1 MVRLIT
7 HNLLSCP
14 SKLCSYPTNFPL
26 QFRNVSRIELIDQD
40 FNEDFVRGFLSRLE
54 WHALCTSAQ
63 QLGDTSLPTERPDFD
78 DPQAVPLDLIQKL
91 HHVLLEVSP
100 TINPYEKR
108 ENPKTLAL
116 KPLTEY
122 SSLHQIVVMD
132 GEMVCPSPACGHI
145 FLIKDSI
152 PNMLLAEHE
161 IRK

>member
-26 QFRNVSRIELIDQD
+26 SFRNVSRIELIDQD

-54 WHALCTSAQ
+54 WDALRTSAQQSGGWYKPELGDQ
-63 QLGDTSLPTERPDFD
+63 QLGDTSLPTERPEFD

-91 HHVLLEVSP
+91 HHVLLE
-100 TINPYEKR
+100 
-108 ENPKTLAL
+108 
-116 KPLTEY
+116 
-122 SSLHQIVVMD
+122 IVVME

-145 FLIKDSI
+145 FRIKDSI
-152 PNMLLAEHE
+152 PNMVRSQKETLFSS
-161 IRK
+161 

>member
-40 FNEDFVRGFLSRLE
+40 FNEHFVRGFLSRLE

-63 QLGDTSLPTERPDFD
+63 QLGDTSLPAERPDFD

-91 HHVLLEVSP
+91 HHVLLE
-100 TINPYEKR
+100 
-108 ENPKTLAL
+108 
-116 KPLTEY
+116 
-122 SSLHQIVVMD
+122 IVVID

-152 PNMLLAEHE
+152 PNMVRHPVPPLSFIILA
-161 IRK
+161 RR